1 MLEFRYAE
9 EYVISRSLRKT
20 LRLIV
25 KYLLLGLMV
34 AVLLDAQQSSPSVP
48 AWTGVLYTAAGEPV
62 AGATVTVSAVAAKEK
77 MTALTASDGRF
88 AIANL
93 RLGPH
98 TVTVQLPRRGPTE
111 STGVDVTG
119 TEVVLTVSDQNVL
132 SIRASLETPATGVSN
147 GNPSTTSN
155 AASGASEEKLSSQK
169 VNELPLNGRD
179 FSALLLLAAG
189 TMTDVNGQT
198 NFTQQFAINGQ
209 RGVEAVFAMDSA
221 DVSDP
226 EMGGSTFTNFDVDAI
241 QELQSSSGW
250 MPADIGRGA
259 AGFTN
264 IVTRSGKRGFHG
276 SFFEFLR
283 NSALDARNYFDHPS
297 IAEPGRIPPFRRNE
311 FGFTNGGPVVLPHL
325 YDGRDRTFYFVQ
337 YQGFRQVLGT
347 TQVLAVP
354 TAAERAGQDVVK
366 YPDGST
372 DTLQIAGGLNSPGVN
387 AAIASILARYPLP
400 NNPTGAFG
408 ARTYAAPSNVNTNT
422 DQFSIRIDQ
431 KVGPKGQL
439 FGRFNYDNLTGP
451 TTNPD
456 QTLLDP
462 SFGVQYVD
470 RQRNGV
476 ITYTR
481 TASPRFL
488 WSTSLSFT
496 RTTPSFVTSNHI
508 DPALKFNDGLYEAYN
523 SAAGTVMSAFGNLF
537 QGQLNFTWTT
547 ASHSVK
553 WGAEARLNRDTTYFG
568 ISPNGEYDFGGGTV
582 YSPVFIPSA
591 SGQHDVQVGDP
602 LPDTLSS
609 LLVGYPY
616 GYTVAVAPPFASD
629 GAHIG
634 PAAINRNDVNAY
646 VEDTWK
652 ISPQWTLEYG
662 LRYELYTPI
671 SERAHRTSSFLNSF
685 PPVGV
690 GQDYLINPQP
700 TYQTDWNG
708 WGPRLQVDW
717 NAPHALH
724 VHMGA
729 AITVIPPN
737 IWQDN
742 LLTGSTPY
750 VVYPR
755 VNAAKNGETAYG
767 FQITPNE
774 LPPVYNTAG
783 VNVLASGDPKKVPA
797 NTAMDVNRYQQ
808 ELATLSP
815 SGQLSLLSLAGIDRR
830 FGNGS
835 LQTWTLGLERAFGGL
850 TADVAYVGTS
860 AFRLPRNSYPN
871 AYPGAGPEFARFT
884 NFDSSGAVTG
894 GFGFES
900 VMTATSH
907 SSYNALQTSLSGNVG
922 HGGPSLQAGYTWG
935 KSLDDVSGIIGG
947 TGSPGAVALFSPQNP
962 FDTRTERGP
971 SSFDVTHAFTLS
983 AAQDLRLEHLGLQS
997 DRMHLLT
1004 KGWEFLSISTITSG
1018 SPFTVYSGIQQT
1030 GAGTIGADRPD
1041 QIGIP
1046 DLSSAGSSTRP
1057 RDDYFGRGTNNASF
1071 FSIPIGIAGGTGP
1084 NSGRFG
1090 TLGRNTFRGPAYY
1103 DFDFAF
1109 IKTTPIGRRESGLE
1123 RADLQFR
1130 AELFN
1135 LFNIVNM
1142 GLPANTLEGTGFGMI
1157 SKTAGTSRQIQFSLK
1172 LIY

>member
-1 MLEFRYAE
+1 MKAFMPKYRYAKE
-9 EYVISRSLRKT
+9 HAIARGLHKGVRMTVRC
-20 LRLIV
+20 
-25 KYLLLGLMV
+25 LLLGLLV
-34 AVLLDAQQSSPSVP
+34 AVSLKAQENAPSPP
-48 AWTGVLYTAAGEPV
+48 TWTGVVRTAAGEPV
-62 AGATVTVSAVAAKEK
+62 AGAKVTVYTPAATEN
-77 MTALTASDGRF
+77 LTAVTATDGKF
-88 AIANL
+88 AIADI

-98 TVTVQLPRRGPTE
+98 NVSVQLPGRGPTAQAAVDI
-111 STGVDVTG
+111 TGAT
-119 TEVVLTVSDQNVL
+119 VVLTVSEQNVL
-132 SIRASLETPATGVSN
+132 SIANPQTPAAGASN

-155 AASGASEEKLSSQK
+155 AASGIGAEKLSSQK

-209 RGVEAVFAMDSA
+209 RGVEAVFAMDGA
-221 DVSDP
+221 DISDP

-250 MPADIGRGA
+250 MPADVGRGA

-264 IVTRSGKRGFHG
+264 IVTRSGKSGFHG

-283 NSALDARNYFDHPS
+283 NSALDARNYFDYPS
-297 IAEPGRIPPFRRNE
+297 IADPGRIPPFRRNE
-311 FGFTNGGPVVLPHL
+311 FGFTNGGPVVLPHV

-354 TAAERAGQDVVK
+354 TAGERAGQDMVT

-372 DTLQIAGGLNSPGVN
+372 DTLQVPVN
-387 AAIASILARYPLP
+387 PAIAAVLARYPLP

-408 ARTYAAPSNVNTNT
+408 ARTYAAPSNVNTDA

-431 KVGPKGQL
+431 KVGAKGQL
-439 FGRFNYDNLTGP
+439 FGRFNYDNLEGP

-488 WSTSLSFT
+488 WSSSLSVT
-496 RTTPSFVTSNHI
+496 RTTPSFVTPNHT
-508 DPALKFNDGLYEAYN
+508 DPALKFIDGLYEAYN
-523 SAAGTVMSAFGNLF
+523 GAAGTVMSAFGNLF
-537 QGQLNFTWTT
+537 QGQLNFSWTT
-547 ASHSVK
+547 ARHIVK

-582 YSPVFIPSA
+582 YSPVYIPSA
-591 SGQHDVQVGDP
+591 SGQHNVQAGDP

-609 LLVGYPY
+609 LLIGYPY
-616 GYTVAVAPPFASD
+616 GYTIAVAPPYSSN

-652 ISPQWTLEYG
+652 INQQWTLDYG

-671 SERAHRTSSFLNSF
+671 AERADRTSSFLNSF
-685 PPVGV
+685 PAAGV
-690 GQDYLINPQP
+690 GQEYLINPQP

-708 WGPRLQVDW
+708 WGPRVQVDW
-717 NAPHALH
+717 NAPQAVH
-724 VHMGA
+724 VHMGG

-742 LLTGSTPY
+742 LLTGATPY
-750 VVYPR
+750 AVYPR
-755 VNAAKNGETAYG
+755 VNAAQNGEISYG

-774 LPPVYNTAG
+774 LPQVYNTAG
-783 VNVLASGDPKKVPA
+783 VNVLASGNPKNVPA
-797 NTAMDVNRYQQ
+797 NTVMDVNRYQQ
-808 ELATLSP
+808 DLAALSP

-830 FGNGS
+830 FGNGY

-860 AFRLPRNSYPN
+860 AFRLPRMSYPN
-871 AYPGAGPEFARFT
+871 AYPGADSEFARFT
-884 NFDSSGAVTG
+884 NFDGSGAVTG
-894 GFGFES
+894 GFGYES

-922 HGGPSLQAGYTWG
+922 RGGPSLQAGYTWG
-935 KSLDDVSGIIGG
+935 KSLDDVSGVTGG
-947 TGSPGAVALFSPQNP
+947 AGSPGAVTLFSPQDP
-962 FDTRTERGP
+962 FDTQAERGP
-971 SSFDVTHAFTLS
+971 SSFDVTNAFTLS
-983 AAQDLRLEHLGLQS
+983 AAQDLHFEHFGLQS
-997 DRMHLLT
+997 DRTHLLT
-1004 KGWEFLSISTITSG
+1004 KGWELLSISTITSG
-1018 SPFTVYSGIQQT
+1018 SPFTIYSGIQQT

-1057 RDDYFGRGTNNASF
+1057 RDDYFGRGANNASF

-1109 IKTTPIGRRESGLE
+1109 IKTTPIGHRESGLE

-1142 GLPANTLEGTGFGMI
+1142 GLPANTIEGTGFGMI